1 MLASGLHSSKSVP
14 CGQVLDLAHRDPPVP
29 MIVRGREQS
38 ANPTYNCYRCKDD
51 GWVQLLGLETR

>member
-1 MLASGLHSSKSVP
+1 MSVP
-14 CGQVLDLAHRDPPVP
+14 EWSCGQVLDLAHRDPPVP
-29 MIVRGREQS
+29 MTVRGREQS